1 MKKFRITSLFVLILS
16 VKGFTQSINNELNM
30 KQAQS
35 ISQLHKSE
43 IPVSAQ
49 VLFKGIEGVTRALQ
63 INKGGLLK
71 EHVTETEAML
81 ICVSGE
87 VKYEDEKKNSYIL
100 KQGEY
105 IKIKPKVKH
114 WVTGIENS
122 QLLLIK

>member
-1 MKKFRITSLFVLILS
+1 MKKFRITSLLVVLLS
-16 VKGFTQSINNELNM
+16 VKGFTQSINNESNM

-35 ISQLHKSE
+35 INHLHKSDT
-43 IPVSAQ
+43 PVSAQ
-49 VLFKGIEGVTRALQ
+49 ILFKGIEGVTRSLQ

-71 EHVTETEAML
+71 EHITETEAL
-81 ICVSGE
+81 LVCVAGE

-105 IKIKPKVKH
+105 IKIEPKVKH

>member
-1 MKKFRITSLFVLILS
+1 MKKFKITSLLVVILS
-16 VKGFTQSINNELNM
+16 VKGFTQSINNESNM

-35 ISQLHKSE
+35 INQLHKSDA
-43 IPVSAQ
+43 PVSAQ
-49 VLFKGIEGVTRALQ
+49 VLFKGIEGVTRSLQ

-71 EHVTETEAML
+71 EHITETKAML

-87 VKYEDEKKNSYIL
+87 VRYEDEKKSSYIL

-105 IKIKPKVKH
+105 IKIETKVKH

>member
-1 MKKFRITSLFVLILS
+1 MKKFRITSLLVLILS
-16 VKGFTQSINNELNM
+16 VKGFTQSINNESNM

-87 VKYEDEKKNSYIL
+87 VKYEDEKKNNYIL

>member
-16 VKGFTQSINNELNM
+16 VKGFTQSINNESSM

-43 IPVSAQ
+43 TPVSAQ

-63 INKGGLLK
+63 INKSGLLK

-105 IKIKPKVKH
+105 IKIQPKVKH